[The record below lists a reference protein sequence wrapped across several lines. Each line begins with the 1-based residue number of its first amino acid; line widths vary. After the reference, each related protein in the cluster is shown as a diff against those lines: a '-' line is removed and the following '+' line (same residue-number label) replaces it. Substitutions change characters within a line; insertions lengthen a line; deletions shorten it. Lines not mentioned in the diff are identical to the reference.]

1 MSGILFLTGRERSV
15 LNKIRQVEFSKFAPL
30 LVTLSFVVILVQY
43 SFYPLESVFY
53 DFWIK
58 NDFTSKAFKNPIVI
72 ITLDEES
79 DQFLGE
85 TYPYTYASHERLIS
99 RIVKENPAII
109 NYFVSLLEP
118 DSEVE
123 ARYQSEFIDH
133 LKTFQKK
140 QGEKFR
146 FATEMDS
153 FGEQI
158 PPEGL
163 REFGYN
169 LAQIYKDQNIFSKDE
184 VVRRAILNIS
194 GEDSLHLWTAKKYR
208 KLIGVPEIDAT
219 LYNGAYYNPE
229 ADANFA
235 LFKYSG
241 EPSDQNPQM
250 LSFHRVLVGNFP
262 TGFFKDKIVLVGPR
276 YNSNSQDA
284 VATPFQKEVLKP
296 HQMTVHA
303 HIIEALI
310 NEKTIID
317 VKDLSTQLLAL
328 FLAVVLSFII
338 SRVQPVKGLIITIL
352 MIFGILLVA
361 YICFI
366 FGWWFKLSHLILSIF
381 VVYYIW
387 VPFRA
392 IEEYQTRYAIQE
404 ETKLLKQVDNLKQ
417 NFISLMSHDLKTPVA
432 KIAGIADILKIKFKN
447 TSEQDELI
455 NNIVGST
462 KELNNFINSILDLT
476 KIVSQN
482 LTLKKESKDVNKI
495 IEAIIEKLQFE
506 ANEKHMKIELD
517 LSPLYPIQIDTVL
530 MNRVISNLIENAI
543 KYAGTGKTVSIKTWD
558 DAEWV
563 YIEVK
568 DNGLGISSE
577 DLAHI
582 FDKFYRVK
590 NDSTH
595 AIKGSGLGLFLVK
608 YFIELHN
615 GVITATSQLGQG
627 TSFIIKLKNE

>member
-1 MSGILFLTGRERSV
+1 MLSKLKQI
-15 LNKIRQVEFSKFAPL
+15 EFSKFAPL
-30 LVTLSFVVILVQY
+30 LVTLAFILILIQY
-43 SFYPLESVFY
+43 SFHPLESIFY
-53 DFWIK
+53 DFWVK
-58 NDFTSKAFKNPIVI
+58 TDLPSKSFKNPIVLVS
-72 ITLDEES
+72 LDEES

-85 TYPYTYASHERLIS
+85 TYPYTYASHTRLMT
-99 RIVKENPAII
+99 RLKEDEPALV

-123 ARYQSEFIDH
+123 ARYQTEFHEAIKGYSPANDKFKFGTEIDN
-133 LKTFQKK
+133 L
-140 QGEKFR
+140 GEL
-146 FATEMDS
+146 
-153 FGEQI
+153 I
-158 PPEGL
+158 PPEAL
-163 REFGYN
+163 RDVGYY
-169 LAQIYKDQNIFSKDE
+169 LGQLYKDQLVFSKDE

-208 KLIGVPEIDAT
+208 ESKGLTVLDAT
-219 LYNGAYYNPE
+219 AYKGAYYNSE

-241 EPSDQNPQM
+241 NP
-250 LSFHRVLVGNFP
+250 LNSRISSIPFHRVVVGNFP
-262 TGFFKDKIVLVGPR
+262 KGFFKDKIVLVGPQ
-276 YNSNSQDA
+276 YLSNSSDFIQ
-284 VATPFQKEVLKP
+284 TPFEKETARTPKLA
-296 HQMTVHA
+296 VHA
-303 HIIEALI
+303 DVIESLI
-310 NEKTIID
+310 SEKTIYD
-317 VKDLSTQLLAL
+317 VEDITTQVASVLIAILLSY
-328 FLAVVLSFII
+328 II
-338 SRVQPVKGLIITIL
+338 SRVQPVKGLMITIL
-352 MIFGILLVA
+352 LIIGILLTS
-361 YICFI
+361 YFMFI
-366 FGWWFKLSHLILSIF
+366 TFGWWIKLSHLVLSIF

-432 KIAGIADILKIKFKN
+432 KIAGIADILKLKFNN
-447 TSEQDELI
+447 TPEQTELI
-455 NNIVGST
+455 DNVVNST

-476 KIVSQN
+476 KIESQN
-482 LTLKKESKDVNKI
+482 LTLRKESKDVNKI
-495 IEAIIEKLQFE
+495 IEGIIEKLEFE
-506 ANEKHMKIELD
+506 AEAKQMTIESE

-543 KYAGTGKTVSIKTWD
+543 KYAGKEKTVVIKTWD

-563 YIEVK
+563 YVEIK
-568 DNGLGISSE
+568 DNGVGVGPD

-595 AIKGSGLGLFLVK
+595 SIKGSGLGLYLVK

-615 GVITATSQLGQG
+615 GVINATSQLGQG

>member
-1 MSGILFLTGRERSV
+1 V
-15 LNKIRQVEFSKFAPL
+15 LSKLKQVEFSKFAPL
-30 LVTLSFVVILVQY
+30 LVTLAFILILIQY
-43 SFYPLESVFY
+43 SFHPLESIFY

-58 NDFTSKAFKNPIVI
+58 TDLPSKSFKNPIVLI
-72 ITLDEES
+72 SLDEES

-85 TYPYTYASHERLIS
+85 TYPYTYASHTRLMN
-99 RIVKENPAII
+99 RLKEDQPALM

-123 ARYQSEFIDH
+123 ARYQTEFHEAIKAYSPSNDKFKFGTEIDN
-133 LKTFQKK
+133 L
-140 QGEKFR
+140 GEL
-146 FATEMDS
+146 
-153 FGEQI
+153 I
-158 PPEGL
+158 PPEAL
-163 REFGYN
+163 RDVGYY
-169 LAQIYKDQNIFSKDE
+169 LGQLYKDQLVFSKDE

-208 KLIGVPEIDAT
+208 ETKGLPILDAT
-219 LYNGAYYNPE
+219 AYKGAYYNSE

-241 EPSDQNPQM
+241 NAVNNRIPSIP
-250 LSFHRVLVGNFP
+250 FHRVVVGNFP
-262 TGFFKDKIVLVGPR
+262 RGFFKDKIVLVGPQ
-276 YNSNSQDA
+276 YLSNSSDFIQ
-284 VATPFQKEVLKP
+284 TPFEKETAQTPKLS
-296 HQMTVHA
+296 VHA
-303 HIIEALI
+303 DVIESLI
-310 NEKTIID
+310 SEKTIYD
-317 VKDLSTQLLAL
+317 VEDIATQVASVLIAILLSY
-328 FLAVVLSFII
+328 II

-352 MIFGILLVA
+352 LIIGILLTS
-361 YICFI
+361 YFMFI
-366 FGWWFKLSHLILSIF
+366 MFGWWIKLSHLVLSIF

-432 KIAGIADILKIKFKN
+432 KIAGIADILKLKFNN
-447 TSEQDELI
+447 TPEQTELI
-455 NNIVGST
+455 DNVVNST

-476 KIVSQN
+476 KIESQN
-482 LTLKKESKDVNKI
+482 LTLRKESKDVNKI
-495 IEAIIEKLQFE
+495 IEGIIEKLEFE
-506 ANEKHMKIELD
+506 AEAKQMKIVSE

-543 KYAGTGKTVSIKTWD
+543 KYAGKEKTVVIKTWD
-558 DAEWV
+558 DVEWV
-563 YIEVK
+563 YVEVK
-568 DNGLGISSE
+568 DNGVGVGPD

-595 AIKGSGLGLFLVK
+595 SIKGSGLGLYLVK

-615 GVITATSQLGQG
+615 GVINATSQLGEG

>member
-1 MSGILFLTGRERSV
+1 V
-15 LNKIRQVEFSKFAPL
+15 LNKLKQIEFSKFAPL
-30 LVTLSFVVILVQY
+30 LVTLAFILILIQY
-43 SFYPLESVFY
+43 SFHPLESIFY

-58 NDFTSKAFKNPIVI
+58 TDLPSKSFKNPIVLVS
-72 ITLDEES
+72 LDEES

-85 TYPYTYASHERLIS
+85 TYPYTYASHTRLMDRLMQDQPS
-99 RIVKENPAII
+99 LI

-123 ARYQSEFIDH
+123 ARYQTEFHEAIKGFSPSGDKFKFGTEIDN
-133 LKTFQKK
+133 L
-140 QGEKFR
+140 GE
-146 FATEMDS
+146 M
-153 FGEQI
+153 I
-158 PPEGL
+158 PPEAL
-163 REFGYN
+163 RDVGYY
-169 LAQIYKDQNIFSKDE
+169 LGQLYKDQLVFSKDE

-194 GEDSLHLWTAKKYR
+194 GEDSLHLWTAKRYR
-208 KLIGVPEIDAT
+208 QLQGLPVLDAT
-219 LYNGAYYNPE
+219 AYKGAYYNSE

-241 EPSDQNPQM
+241 NP
-250 LSFHRVLVGNFP
+250 LGNRIPTIPFHRVVVGNFP
-262 TGFFKDKIVLVGPR
+262 KGFFKDKIVLVGPQ
-276 YNSNSQDA
+276 YISNSSDFIQ
-284 VATPFQKEVLKP
+284 TPFEKESAKTPKLS
-296 HQMTVHA
+296 VHA
-303 HIIEALI
+303 DVIEALI
-310 NEKTIID
+310 EEKTIFD
-317 VKDLSTQLLAL
+317 VKDLTTQVASVLIAILL
-328 FLAVVLSFII
+328 SYII
-338 SRVQPVKGLIITIL
+338 SRVQPVKGLMITIL
-352 MIFGILLVA
+352 LIIGILLTSYMA
-361 YICFI
+361 FI
-366 FGWWFKLSHLILSIF
+366 TFGWWIKLSHLVLSIF

-432 KIAGIADILKIKFKN
+432 KIAGIADILKIKFNN
-447 TSEQDELI
+447 TPEQTELI
-455 NNIVGST
+455 DNVVNST

-476 KIVSQN
+476 KIESQN
-482 LTLKKESKDVNKI
+482 LTLRKESKDVNRV
-495 IEAIIEKLQFE
+495 IEGIVEKLEFE
-506 ANEKHMKIELD
+506 ANAKEMKLETD

-530 MNRVISNLIENAI
+530 MNRVISNLIENSI
-543 KYAGTGKTVSIKTWD
+543 KYAGRGKTVEVKTHD

-568 DNGLGISSE
+568 DNGTGIGPD

-595 AIKGSGLGLFLVK
+595 SIKGSGLGLYLVK

-615 GVITATSQLGQG
+615 GVITATSQLGEG

>member
-1 MSGILFLTGRERSV
+1 MF
-15 LNKIRQVEFSKFAPL
+15 NKLKTIEFSKFAPL
-30 LVTLSFVVILVQY
+30 LVTLAFILILIQY
-43 SFYPLESVFY
+43 SFHPLESIFF
-53 DFWIK
+53 DFWVK
-58 NDFTSKAFKNPIVI
+58 NDVSSKSFKNPIVLI
-72 ITLDEES
+72 AMDEES

-85 TYPYTYASHERLIS
+85 TYPYTYASHNRLMN
-99 RIVKENPAII
+99 RLVEDTPAVV

-123 ARYQSEFIDH
+123 ARYQTEFHESIKSYSPAGDKFKFGTEIDN
-133 LKTFQKK
+133 
-140 QGEKFR
+140 
-146 FATEMDS
+146 

-163 REFGYN
+163 RDIGYH
-169 LAQIYKDQNIFSKDE
+169 LGQLYKDQLIFSKDE

-208 KLIGVPEIDAT
+208 ELLGKAPIDAT
-219 LYNGAYYNPE
+219 AYKGAYYNSE

-241 EPSDQNPQM
+241 NPLTSDAQVIP
-250 LSFHRVLVGNFP
+250 FHRVVVGNFP
-262 TGFFKDKIVLVGPR
+262 KGFFKDKIVLIGPQ
-276 YNSNSQDA
+276 YLSNTNDYIL
-284 VATPFQKEVLKP
+284 TPFEKESARTPKL
-296 HQMTVHA
+296 MVHA
-303 HIIEALI
+303 HVIEALI
-310 NEKTIID
+310 SEKTIYDI
-317 VKDLSTQLLAL
+317 KDYYTQIASIIIAIILSY
-328 FLAVVLSFII
+328 II
-338 SRVQPVKGLIITIL
+338 SRVQPVKGLMITIL
-352 MIFGILLVA
+352 LIIGILLVSYLA
-361 YICFI
+361 FI
-366 FGWWFKLSHLILSIF
+366 SFGWWIKLSHLVLSIF

-432 KIAGIADILKIKFKN
+432 KIAGIADLLKIRFNN
-447 TSEQDELI
+447 TPDQTELI
-455 NNIVGST
+455 DNIVNST

-476 KIVSQN
+476 KIESQN
-482 LTLKKESKDVNKI
+482 LTLRMESRDINKI
-495 IEAIIEKLQFE
+495 IEGILEKLQFE
-506 ANEKHMKIELD
+506 AGNKQMNIESD
-517 LSPLYPIQIDTVL
+517 LSPLYPIQVDTVL

-543 KYAGTGKTVSIKTWD
+543 KYAGKEKSIWIKTWD
-558 DAEWV
+558 DPDWV
-563 YIEVK
+563 YIEIK
-568 DNGLGISSE
+568 DNGLGIGPD

-595 AIKGSGLGLFLVK
+595 AIKGSGLGLYLVK

-615 GVITATSQLGQG
+615 GVISATSQLGEG